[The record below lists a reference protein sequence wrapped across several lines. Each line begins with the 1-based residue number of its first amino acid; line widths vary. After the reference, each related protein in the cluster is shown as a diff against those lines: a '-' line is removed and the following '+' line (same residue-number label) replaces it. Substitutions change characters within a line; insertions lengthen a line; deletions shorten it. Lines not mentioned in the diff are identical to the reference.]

1 MRELEL
7 KEKKIKEIQSTGDR
21 LLREDHPARPTVE
34 VGGACMDL
42 SRRPWGEG
50 QGWAPTWSSLVGA
63 GLEGPWL
70 GRGAGAPR
78 PRRRAGPDGPCA
90 VWQSFQAAL
99 QTQWSWMLQLCCCIE
114 AHLKENTAYFQVRP
128 GPSPLQWPLGG
139 PSTGLQLCTGSV
151 SLTLVSAVPR
161 HCLAPRPTLGQPGL
175 GL

>member
-34 VGGACMDL
+34 VRGACRDP

-50 QGWAPTWSSLVGA
+50 QGWGPTWSPLVGA

-70 GRGAGAPR
+70 VGRGAGAPQ
-78 PRRRAGPDGPCA
+78 PRRQAGPDGPRA

-128 GPSPLQWPLGG
+128 GFPPCLAHCRG
-139 PSTGLQLCTGSV
+139 PSAGLQVCTGSV
-151 SLTLVSAVPR
+151 
-161 HCLAPRPTLGQPGL
+161 HCLTDLS
-175 GL
+175 